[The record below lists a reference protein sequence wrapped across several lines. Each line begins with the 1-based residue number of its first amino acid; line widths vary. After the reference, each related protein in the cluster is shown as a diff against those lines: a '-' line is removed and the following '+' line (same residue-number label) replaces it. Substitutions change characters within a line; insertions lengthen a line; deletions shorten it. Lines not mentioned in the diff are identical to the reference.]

1 MINLI
6 LSKFKNCSSKDIATK
21 MKRQATDWGEMF
33 TIYIYICLS
42 DKWLMLRIYKIGIK
56 LSEILNSLVKNG
68 QKI

>member
-1 MINLI
+1 MINWI

-21 MKRQATDWGEMF
+21 MKRQPQTEGKCSH
-33 TIYIYICLS
+33 YIYIS
-42 DKWLMLRIYKIGIK
+42 DKGLTLRIYKIGVK